1 LASQGFS
8 QARQACIRKQHFQKI
23 KNAVPSK
30 QAQRKPKQAQRPATL
45 PFPPPATNGTRNQ
58 DSRTPDTPSNIEQ
71 STSSKKGKL
80 EHITNFLA
88 DQPLDNL
95 DSLGNDELS
104 CKLKTC
110 ISYLRDLE
118 RATVKLQHS
127 LICQLECDV
136 EAKKTEI
143 NDMHVK
149 FSKHVD
155 TILSRQ
161 NDPKPSYA
169 WTVKEGAS
177 SGLVASFAYGE
188 KPTEPLNVAAIERL
202 LDVKSYS
209 STGKG
214 KR

>member
-1 LASQGFS
+1 
-8 QARQACIRKQHFQKI
+8 
-23 KNAVPSK
+23 
-30 QAQRKPKQAQRPATL
+30 
-45 PFPPPATNGTRNQ
+45 
-58 DSRTPDTPSNIEQ
+58 
-71 STSSKKGKL
+71 
-80 EHITNFLA
+80 
-88 DQPLDNL
+88 
-95 DSLGNDELS
+95 
-104 CKLKTC
+104 
-110 ISYLRDLE
+110 
-118 RATVKLQHS
+118 
-127 LICQLECDV
+127 
-136 EAKKTEI
+136 
-143 NDMHVK
+143 MHVK